1 MKASRRNFIQTL
13 GVGAIGLTVPKTSFG
28 NTQPHDMNI
37 DEDQLLHIGDNIAV
51 AQTEYGKVR
60 GFILRG
66 IHQFLGIPYG
76 ADTSGKNRFMKVK
89 RWVLR

>member
-1 MKASRRNFIQTL
+1 MKSTRRNFIQSMS
-13 GVGAIGLTVPKTSFG
+13 VGAMGLTLPNLSYGLSHSKNEVNPG
-28 NTQPHDMNI
+28 
-37 DEDQLLHIGDNIAV
+37 EDQLLHIGDNIAV

-76 ADTSGKNRFMKVK
+76 ADTGGNAK
-89 RWVLR
+89 RPSAPARC